1 MRRHLYRKPQLRL
14 LGTLSR
20 FGQSFIRSTL
30 TSRRRDDFDGS
41 LRLGVRS
48 GGQVRRVVAV

>member
-1 MRRHLYRKPQLRL
+1 MRRHLHRKTQLRL